1 MTYSLSQEDLHSMAS
16 RWLPAHRVPKRFRV
30 HTDTTDFF
38 KVDYDDVVLLEEKA
52 YLVRHNAKELRF
64 GLEDEIKFWV
74 KRAIDLNDGSLKIM
88 KLVFYEKF
96 IANVGGIE
104 FECFRSPRKEARVLE
119 IVSEHKGFMH
129 GYSTKDEKGNV
140 IRVLDFIKGK
150 PLSTY
155 ITDINMEHK
164 EYFFNHLPNI
174 LDQYFE
180 TIQAIRFLHEHGEK
194 HGDIRRDHILIDRD
208 RGYFRWIDF
217 DYNYRHRES
226 IFGYDLFGLGN
237 ILVFLAGRG
246 DVSVQELKKENPEAY
261 NNLREEDVNIVYRN
275 RVVNLKKIYPY
286 IPESLNRVMLY
297 FSKGAELFYEDTS
310 QLLDDLG
317 RAREDL

>member
-1 MTYSLSQEDLHSMAS
+1 MTQSLSQEDLRCMVSL
-16 RWLPAHRVPKRFRV
+16 WLPEHQVPNRVRV
-30 HTDTTDFF
+30 LTDTTDFF
-38 KVDYDDVVLLEEKA
+38 KVDYDDVVLLEDKA
-52 YLVRHNAKELRF
+52 YLIRHNAKELRF

-96 IANVGGIE
+96 VANVGGIE
-104 FECFRSPRKEARVLE
+104 FECFRSPRKEARVMEL
-119 IVSEHKGFMH
+119 VAGHKAFMH
-129 GYSTKDEKGNV
+129 GYSTKDAKGNV

-155 ITDINMEHK
+155 ITDINMEHE
-164 EYFFNHLPNI
+164 EYFFNLLPNI

-194 HGDIRRDHILIDRD
+194 HGDIRRDHILIDRE

-237 ILVFLAGRG
+237 ILVYLVGRG
-246 DVSVQELKKENPEAY
+246 DVSVQELKKENPETY
-261 NNLREEDVNIVYRN
+261 GNLREEDVNIVYQN
-275 RVVNLKKIYPY
+275 RVVNLKKVYPY
-286 IPESLNRVMLY
+286 IPESLNKVMLY
-297 FSKGAELFYEDTS
+297 FSKGAEVYYNDTTH
-310 QLLDDLG
+310 LLDDLG